1 MVWACLGLAVPEL
14 ISAISDSNI
23 PLTHIRVQPF
33 SRSVWGLPKKVT
45 NVKNLDGF
53 STVFIYQLTK

>member
-14 ISAISDSNI
+14 ISAISDSI

-33 SRSVWGLPKKVT
+33 LRSVWGLPKKDAD
-45 NVKNLDGF
+45 VKNLDGF